1 MNPKEIGSLIKLLD
15 DTDNEVYTHIE
26 EKLLSLG
33 NHVIPFLETAW
44 SQSFDALL
52 QERIER
58 IIHRIQFDSLKV
70 ELRKWFKEE
79 SKDLL
84 KGTILIARYQYPDLD
99 EEKIRTTIEQ
109 IKREIWLELNDKLTA
124 LEKVRII
131 NHIFF
136 SVYNFS
142 GNTANYHAPQ
152 NSYINNVLE
161 SKKGNPL
168 SLSIIYS
175 LIAQGLALPIYGVNL
190 PEHFILAYKDDQPIL
205 SAAAEEISP
214 RILFYINVFSK
225 GMVFNRKEIDAFLKQ
240 LKIKP
245 TMEYYEPCSNIA
257 ILQRLVRNLMFSYHK
272 LGGHT
277 DKISELQELMD
288 ALS

>member
-1 MNPKEIGSLIKLLD
+1 MNPKEIDSLIKLLD
-15 DTDNEVYTHIE
+15 DTDKEVYTHIE

-33 NHVIPFLETAW
+33 SHVIPFLETAW

-52 QERIER
+52 QERIEK

-70 ELRKWFKEE
+70 ELRKWYKEE

-84 KGTILIARYQYPDLD
+84 KGTILIAKYQYPDLD
-99 EEKIRTTIEQ
+99 EEKIIVTLEQ
-109 IKREIWLELNDKLTA
+109 IKRDIWLELNDKLTA
-124 LEKVRII
+124 LEIVKVI

-136 SVYNFS
+136 SVHGFS

-175 LIAQGLALPIYGVNL
+175 LIAQGLDLPIYGVNL
-190 PEHFILAYKDDQPIL
+190 PEHFILAYKDNQPIL
-205 SAAAEEISP
+205 PDAAEEKSP

-225 GMVFNRKEIDAFLKQ
+225 GTVFNRKEIDVFLKQ

-245 TMEYYEPCSNIA
+245 EMEYYEPSSNVA

-272 LGGHT
+272 LGHT

-288 ALS
+288 ALN